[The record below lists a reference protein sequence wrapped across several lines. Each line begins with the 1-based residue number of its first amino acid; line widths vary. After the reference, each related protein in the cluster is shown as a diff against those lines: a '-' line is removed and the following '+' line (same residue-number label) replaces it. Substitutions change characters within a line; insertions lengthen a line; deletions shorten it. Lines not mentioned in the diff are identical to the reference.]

1 MGSAVG
7 VATGALRLL
16 VVDDHPV
23 VCDGV
28 ALLIQNNP
36 IVEVAGSAN
45 TGADAIEKAAS
56 LAPDVILLDLRL
68 PDMAAPEL
76 ARRLRNAA
84 PSARIVVFTAFADY
98 ATLSTLNDAGIDGC
112 LLKDASRTNLI
123 DCICRAARGER
134 IFDPRIEGGS
144 PRRKHIACGDIS
156 LTPRESEVLR
166 RVAMGETNPEIAA
179 AIGLSR
185 NTVKAYLQTV
195 LQKLGARNR
204 VEAIIRAGE
213 QGLL

>member
-1 MGSAVG
+1 M
-7 VATGALRLL
+7 
-16 VVDDHPV
+16 P
-23 VCDGV
+23 
-28 ALLIQNNP
+28 
-36 IVEVAGSAN
+36 
-45 TGADAIEKAAS
+45 
-56 LAPDVILLDLRL
+56 
-68 PDMAAPEL
+68 APEL
-76 ARRLRNAA
+76 ARRLRDAA

-112 LLKDASRTNLI
+112 LLKDASRTDLI
-123 DCICRAARGER
+123 DSICRAARGER
-134 IFDPRIEGGS
+134 VFDPRIEGGS
-144 PRRKHIACGDIS
+144 PRRMHLSGDIS

-213 QGLL
+213 LGLL

>member
-1 MGSAVG
+1 
-7 VATGALRLL
+7 
-16 VVDDHPV
+16 VDDHPV

-28 ALLIQNNP
+28 ALLVQNDP
-36 IVEVAGSAN
+36 TVEVTGSAH
-45 TGADAIEKAAS
+45 TGADAIEKATA

-68 PDMAAPEL
+68 PDMPAPEL
-76 ARRLRNAA
+76 ARRLRKAA

-98 ATLSTLNDAGIDGC
+98 VTLSTLNDAGIDGC
-112 LLKDASRTNLI
+112 LLKDASRTDLI
-123 DCICRAARGER
+123 ESIWRVARGER
-134 IFDPRIEGGS
+134 VFDPRIEGGA
-144 PRRKHIACGDIS
+144 PRRNRLVGGDIS
-156 LTPRESEVLR
+156 LTPREEEVLR

-204 VEAIIRAGE
+204 VEAIIRASE
-213 QGLL
+213 SGLL

>member
-1 MGSAVG
+1 MGATVSA
-7 VATGALRLL
+7 TTSALRVL

-28 ALLIQNNP
+28 ALLVQHDTA
-36 IVEVAGSAN
+36 VEVTGSA
-45 TGADAIEKAAS
+45 TTAVDAIEKAAA

-68 PDMAAPEL
+68 PDMPAPEL
-76 ARRLRNAA
+76 TRRLRHAA
-84 PSARIVVFTAFADY
+84 PAARIVVFTAFADY

-112 LLKDASRTNLI
+112 LLKDASRTDLI
-123 DCICRAARGER
+123 DSICRVAGGER
-134 IFDPRIEGGS
+134 VFDARIEGGTRS
-144 PRRKHIACGDIS
+144 RSHDALAAIA
-156 LTPRESEVLR
+156 LTPREHEVLR
-166 RVAMGETNPEIAA
+166 RVAMGETNPEIAV

-204 VEAIIRAGE
+204 VEAIIRASE
-213 QGLL
+213 LGLL

>member
-1 MGSAVG
+1 MGSVVG
-7 VATGALRLL
+7 VAAGVLRLL

-28 ALLIQNNP
+28 ALLVQNDP
-36 IVEVAGSAN
+36 TVEVTGSAH
-45 TGADAIEKAAS
+45 TGADAIAKAAA
-56 LAPDVILLDLRL
+56 LLPDVILLDLRL
-68 PDMAAPEL
+68 PDMPAPDLARGLRRAAP
-76 ARRLRNAA
+76 R
-84 PSARIVVFTAFADY
+84 ARIVVFTAFADY
-98 ATLSTLNDAGIDGC
+98 ATLGTLNEAGIDGC
-112 LLKDASRTNLI
+112 LLKDASRTDLI
-123 DCICRAARGER
+123 ECIFRVARGER
-134 IFDPRIEGGS
+134 FFDPRIAGGPS
-144 PRRKHIACGDIS
+144 RRTSVVGDVA

-213 QGLL
+213 LGLL

>member
-1 MGSAVG
+1 MGSALG
-7 VATGALRLL
+7 VATGVLRLL

-28 ALLIQNNP
+28 ALLVQHDPN
-36 IVEVAGSAN
+36 VEVAGAAH
-45 TGADAIEKAAS
+45 TGVDAIAKAAV

-68 PDMAAPEL
+68 PDMPAPEL
-76 ARRLRNAA
+76 ARGLRGAA
-84 PSARIVVFTAFADY
+84 PRARIVVFTAFADY
-98 ATLSTLNDAGIDGC
+98 STLSTLNEAGIDGC
-112 LLKDASRTNLI
+112 LLKDASRTDLI
-123 DCICRAARGER
+123 ECIVRVAQGQRY
-134 IFDPRIEGGS
+134 FDPRIEGGP
-144 PRRKHIACGDIS
+144 PRRKSVAGDVT
-156 LTPRESEVLR
+156 LTPRETEVLR

-213 QGLL
+213 LGLL

>member
-1 MGSAVG
+1 MGPAVG

-28 ALLIQNNP
+28 ALLVQNDP
-36 IVEVAGSAN
+36 MVEVAGSAN
-45 TGADAIEKAAS
+45 TGADAIEKAAA

-68 PDMAAPEL
+68 PDMPAPEL
-76 ARRLRNAA
+76 ARRLRGAA

-112 LLKDASRTNLI
+112 LLKDASRTDLI
-123 DCICRAARGER
+123 DSICRAARGER
-134 IFDPRIEGGS
+134 VFDPRIEGGS
-144 PRRKHIACGDIS
+144 PRRVHLSGDIS

-213 QGLL
+213 LGLL